1 MSQELGGRFALFVA
15 DEAAQVV
22 VSFLDLHQFG
32 DAEGKVSA
40 ATSSTR
46 PANASSCSTYI
57 QVGISFTTSG

>member
-1 MSQELGGRFALFVA
+1 MSQELGGGSALFVA

-22 VSFLDLHQFG
+22 VCFLDLHQFG

-46 PANASSCSTYI
+46 PAHMTSSTYI
-57 QVGISFTTSG
+57 QVGISFTASG